1 MERSMPDD
9 VAGLTIR
16 RAAPDGYSWDTVE
29 ARRYKE
35 DPAAAFQGVTRRVL
49 FSDRRL
55 SGELRYFEVSA
66 GGYSTL
72 ERHQHMHAVLVLRGA
87 GRCLVGG
94 AVHAI
99 GLHDLITVPPWTWHQ
114 FRAAPDQKLGF
125 LCLVDAERDKP
136 TLPSEA
142 DREAL
147 MRTPAARDFLAGG

>member
-9 VAGLTIR
+9 VAALPIR
-16 RAAPDGYSWDTVE
+16 RAAPDGYSWDAVE
-29 ARRYKE
+29 TRRYKE
-35 DPAAAFQGVTRRVL
+35 DPAAAFEGVTRQVL
-49 FSDRRL
+49 FSDPRFR
-55 SGELRYFEVSA
+55 GELRYFEVSA

-87 GRCLVGG
+87 GRCLVGD
-94 AVHAI
+94 AVHSI

-114 FRAAPDQKLGF
+114 FRASPDEKLGF

-142 DREAL
+142 ERESL
-147 MRTPAARDFLAGG
+147 MRTPAVRDFFAGR